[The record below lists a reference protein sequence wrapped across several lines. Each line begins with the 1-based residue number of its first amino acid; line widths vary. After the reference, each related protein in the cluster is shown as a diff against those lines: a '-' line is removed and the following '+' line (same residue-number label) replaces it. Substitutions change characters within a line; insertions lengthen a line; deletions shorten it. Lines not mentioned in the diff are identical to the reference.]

1 LLGALQIDRARDPAY
16 QTDGEDRGIL
26 HLSAEEEM
34 PEECGERHDGCCDDD
49 YKQKQTGGCHG

>member
-1 LLGALQIDRARDPAY
+1 
-16 QTDGEDRGIL
+16 
-26 HLSAEEEM
+26 M